1 MLTLTGDEIE
11 DLIRRAIAHGP
22 PQWGD
27 HDGAIKRLDVIGSLF
42 HNVPSLEARALYV
55 AASRIGSDIV
65 QLGWEDAQSLST
77 ESIKRESIMFSKAVD
92 VLVTGFIDNDTF
104 GAGRRIMEQLG
115 QTLEMGASLG
125 ADIRVISPREFPLLK
140 RVLRETSDRAKKT
153 GATFEEHHDFES
165 FEDIDAVYAMNWC
178 RLDDF
183 NRPERNAE
191 HASKY
196 RDWHFTHKVL
206 PPDSQFI
213 TNPPVQTELLASRD
227 VIDGE
232 NNLTPYLFA
241 WIVQALLASI
251 SYVSD
256 EKGKHPKLI

>member
-1 MLTLTGDEIE
+1 
-11 DLIRRAIAHGP
+11 
-22 PQWGD
+22 
-27 HDGAIKRLDVIGSLF
+27 
-42 HNVPSLEARALYV
+42 
-55 AASRIGSDIV
+55 
-65 QLGWEDAQSLST
+65 
-77 ESIKRESIMFSKAVD
+77 
-92 VLVTGFIDNDTF
+92 
-104 GAGRRIMEQLG
+104 MEQLG
-115 QTLEMGASLG
+115 QTLEIPFVSLADDFYAPQSALAVTVGLWERFGSLKGKKIAISWGFGSKYVLPSTAHSLCLMGASLG